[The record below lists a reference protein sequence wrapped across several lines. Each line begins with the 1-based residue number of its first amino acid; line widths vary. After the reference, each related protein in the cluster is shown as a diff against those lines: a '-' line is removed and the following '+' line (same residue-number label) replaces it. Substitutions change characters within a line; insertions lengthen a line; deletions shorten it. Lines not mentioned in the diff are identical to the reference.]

1 MNVVL
6 INPFLSGAL
15 CMASLTIALFFLK
28 FWRRTGDR
36 FFLAFSGAFLLLML
50 ERIILFAIGVAHE
63 FAPYVYVVRLLAFIL
78 IIAAIVEKNRR
89 P

>member
-1 MNVVL
+1 
-6 INPFLSGAL
+6 
-15 CMASLTIALFFLK
+15 MASLTIALFFLK

>member
-1 MNVVL
+1 M
-6 INPFLSGAL
+6 IKPFLSGAL

-36 FFLAFSGAFLLLML
+36 FFLAFSGAFLLFML
-50 ERIILFAIGVAHE
+50 ERIILFSIGASHE
-63 FAPYVYVVRLLAFIL
+63 FAPYVYVVRLLAFVL